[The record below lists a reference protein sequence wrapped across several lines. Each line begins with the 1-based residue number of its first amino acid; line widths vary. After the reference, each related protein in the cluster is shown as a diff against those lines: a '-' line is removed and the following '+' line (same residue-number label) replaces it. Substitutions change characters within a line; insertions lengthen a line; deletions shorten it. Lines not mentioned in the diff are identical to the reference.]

1 MTAAE
6 SSVRIR
12 SGRSAFA
19 LRRPRLEE
27 RLDDVFGKRVGL
39 VVAGAGYGKSTLVA
53 SWSED
58 LNAAWH
64 VLGPTDSELASF
76 LEKLLPALSRAGVAI
91 AEELL
96 AAVTSREPAGDELRQ
111 AEGFGALLCESLAV
125 CLPHD
130 LILVLDDLHEL
141 DPASA
146 SIRLIETL
154 CRHCPEQLHLV
165 LVSRAEPPFPIGR
178 LRGQGEV
185 LELAAAD
192 LVRSTG
198 ELKELVRRAFGS
210 DAGQLA
216 EALQELTGGW
226 PAAARMAI
234 ERMRLLKPEEREA
247 ALVAMREP
255 EGPLISYLAE
265 EIFASEAPE
274 VVRLLRT
281 VAFFDRFTVSL
292 CHALGLPAAAETLA
306 GLVRRG
312 FFVQAHDEWFTLHP
326 LVREFAKRTWEIETE
341 EAQDLHRR
349 AAVWFEGNGELEKAL
364 AALEASSDWAQ
375 LARVLS
381 SRGAELL
388 AAGSAESVIRYVE
401 MIPEGVRDAAI
412 ERVLAE
418 AHAIRGEP
426 ERALAAIRRATVE
439 TELLDPAVAWR
450 LVQTYHLRDALAEAV
465 AVYPRTSTDDLGTLD
480 GALLCAWTASAY
492 RRLGDNDACRVFA
505 GQALAA
511 ATACGDDRA
520 LAAAH
525 TAASFAAEP
534 DRQACFHHLQH
545 ALDAAE
551 RAGDVHQMIR
561 IRNNRGSLLLEES
574 SYAAAIVELELAMD
588 AANAVGYAGLQA
600 LTLMN
605 RGLAYWCL
613 GRLDEAGADYEAA
626 LKIYR
631 STGSNEISYALIGLG
646 DVYRERGSLALARA
660 AYEEGLAIAERCN
673 DRQGIVPGLYQLAKV
688 VVDDEPERAAYLAER
703 AVSYGWPDAAWAL
716 NALGWVALV
725 RGDRAGAGEA
735 ADRASAAAR
744 DAGDRFGLAESL
756 ELRALATDDPIE
768 QRQGFEEALA
778 TWQAVGNDVHE
789 AAAELALAGLS
800 TGRDSG
806 TLAARA
812 ARKLRS
818 AGVRVSASG
827 PAGLLRFVADD
838 PHVPVAAETLGGFRL
853 LREGRPVELVEWQS
867 KKARDLLKLL
877 VTRQGRPV
885 PRERLMEAL
894 WPGEDVAKLPNRLS
908 VALST
913 LRSVLDP
920 GAHVSAPIGMFAR

>member
-192 LVRSTG
+192 LVLSTG

-349 AAVWFEGNGELEKAL
+349 AAAWFEGNGELEKAL

-375 LARVLS
+375 LPRVLS

-418 AHAIRGEP
+418 AHAIEESPSARSRPFDERRSRPSSSTLRWHGDWSRRTTCGTPSRKQWPSTLARAPMTSAPWMVLCSARGR
-426 ERALAAIRRATVE
+426 RAPTDGSVTTTLAACSQARRSPQQ
-439 TELLDPAVAWR
+439 LP
-450 LVQTYHLRDALAEAV
+450 
-465 AVYPRTSTDDLGTLD
+465 
-480 GALLCAWTASAY
+480 
-492 RRLGDNDACRVFA
+492 
-505 GQALAA
+505 A
-511 ATACGDDRA
+511 AT
-520 LAAAH
+520 
-525 TAASFAAEP
+525 T
-534 DRQACFHHLQH
+534 
-545 ALDAAE
+545 E
-551 RAGDVHQMIR
+551 R
-561 IRNNRGSLLLEES
+561 SLLLTPLLPSRPSLTGKPAFTIS
-574 SYAAAIVELELAMD
+574 S
-588 AANAVGYAGLQA
+588 
-600 LTLMN
+600 TP
-605 RGLAYWCL
+605 
-613 GRLDEAGADYEAA
+613 
-626 LKIYR
+626 
-631 STGSNEISYALIGLG
+631 S
-646 DVYRERGSLALARA
+646 
-660 AYEEGLAIAERCN
+660 
-673 DRQGIVPGLYQLAKV
+673 
-688 VVDDEPERAAYLAER
+688 
-703 AVSYGWPDAAWAL
+703 
-716 NALGWVALV
+716 
-725 RGDRAGAGEA
+725 
-735 ADRASAAAR
+735 
-744 DAGDRFGLAESL
+744 
-756 ELRALATDDPIE
+756 
-768 QRQGFEEALA
+768 
-778 TWQAVGNDVHE
+778 
-789 AAAELALAGLS
+789 
-800 TGRDSG
+800 
-806 TLAARA
+806 
-812 ARKLRS
+812 
-818 AGVRVSASG
+818 
-827 PAGLLRFVADD
+827 
-838 PHVPVAAETLGGFRL
+838 
-853 LREGRPVELVEWQS
+853 
-867 KKARDLLKLL
+867 
-877 VTRQGRPV
+877 TRQSEPA
-885 PRERLMEAL
+885 M
-894 WPGEDVAKLPNRLS
+894 
-908 VALST
+908 ST
-913 LRSVLDP
+913 R
-920 GAHVSAPIGMFAR
+920 

>member
-1 MTAAE
+1 ML
-6 SSVRIR
+6 R
-12 SGRSAFA
+12 SAGWRGRDDCGRVQRHEGGTTRSERSAFA

-64 VLGPTDSELASF
+64 VLGPMDSELSFF
-76 LEKLLPALSRAGVAI
+76 LEKLLNALSRAGVAVT
-91 AEELL
+91 EELL

-111 AEGFGALLCESLAV
+111 AEGFGALLCQSLAV

-146 SIRLIETL
+146 SIRLVETL
-154 CRHCPEQLHLV
+154 CRQCPEQLHLV
-165 LVSRAEPPFPIGR
+165 LVSREEPPFPIGR

-192 LVRSTG
+192 LLLSTD
-198 ELKELVRRAFGS
+198 ELKELARRAFGTDS
-210 DAGQLA
+210 DRLA

-234 ERMRLLKPEEREA
+234 ERMRLLNPEEREA
-247 ALVAMREP
+247 ALVGMREP
-255 EGPLISYLAE
+255 GGPLISYLAE

-292 CHALGLPAAAETLA
+292 CQALGLPAAAETLA
-306 GLVRRG
+306 SLVRRG

-326 LVREFAKRTWEIETE
+326 LVREFAKRTWEIDTE

-349 AAVWFEGNGELEKAL
+349 AAVWFEGNGELETAL
-364 AALEASSDWAQ
+364 AALEASADRAQ

-381 SRGAELL
+381 ARGVDLL
-388 AAGSAESVIRYVE
+388 ASGSAESVIRYVE
-401 MIPEGVRDAAI
+401 LIPEVARDAAI

-426 ERALAAIRRATVE
+426 ERALAAIRRATAE

-450 LVQTYHLRDALAEAV
+450 LVQTYHLRDALEEAV
-465 AVYPRTSTDDLGTLD
+465 AVYPRASTDGPDTLD

-492 RRLGDNDACRVFA
+492 RRLGDIESCRKFA
-505 GQALAA
+505 GHALAA
-511 ATACGDDRA
+511 AAACGDDRA

-534 DRQACFHHLQH
+534 DRQACSHHLQH

-574 SYAAAIVELELAMD
+574 NYAAAIVELELAMD

-605 RGLAYWCL
+605 RGLACWCL

-631 STGSNEISYALIGLG
+631 STDSNEISYALIGLG
-646 DVYRERGSLALARA
+646 DVHRERGSLALARE
-660 AYEEGLAIAERCN
+660 AYEEGLAVAERSN

-688 VVDDEPERAAYLAER
+688 LVDDEPEKATELAER
-703 AVSYGWPDAAWAL
+703 AVNYGWPDAAWAL
-716 NALGWVALV
+716 NALGWVALA
-725 RGDRAGAGEA
+725 RGDPATAADAADRAGA
-735 ADRASAAAR
+735 AAR
-744 DAGDRFGLAESL
+744 NAGDRFGLAESL
-756 ELRALATDDPIE
+756 ELEAVSISDPE
-768 QRQGFEEALA
+768 VRRRRLEEAVA
-778 TWQAVGNDVHE
+778 TWRVVGND
-789 AAAELALAGLS
+789 
-800 TGRDSG
+800 
-806 TLAARA
+806 
-812 ARKLRS
+812 
-818 AGVRVSASG
+818 
-827 PAGLLRFVADD
+827 
-838 PHVPVAAETLGGFRL
+838 
-853 LREGRPVELVEWQS
+853 
-867 KKARDLLKLL
+867 
-877 VTRQGRPV
+877 
-885 PRERLMEAL
+885 
-894 WPGEDVAKLPNRLS
+894 
-908 VALST
+908 
-913 LRSVLDP
+913 
-920 GAHVSAPIGMFAR
+920 AP